1 MNEKY
6 SDGVDLM
13 QQLWGEAWDPE
24 HVENDANDSAPRDVI
39 SQGAEEY
46 MKNSQT
52 KLNNKQ
58 FNKFII
64 RKFRNTCIQCD
75 NLH

>member
-1 MNEKY
+1 MEKIFLNIFYTIMNEKY

-39 SQGAEEY
+39 SQGAEE
-46 MKNSQT
+46 
-52 KLNNKQ
+52 
-58 FNKFII
+58 
-64 RKFRNTCIQCD
+64 
-75 NLH
+75 